1 MGCWGGGGIGCGGS
15 NVQGAIVII
24 VFTTTTAALSFGS
37 QELRLGGDDV
47 VCGAHGGGEMTEHS
61 RVRYAVGG
69 ERWCGKQRGGEK

>member
-24 VFTTTTAALSFGS
+24 VFTTTTALSFGS